1 MDFKQ
6 LIVRNEK
13 KIVMLIFDGLGGLPD
28 PSTGLTELETAR
40 VPNLDAI
47 AKKSLCGNSLVVDY
61 GITPGSGP
69 GHFALFGYD
78 PKIEI
83 GRGVLEALGVG
94 HRMEKNDLAARG
106 NFATVDNNGVI
117 TDRRGGL
124 PSSERNKEICRRL
137 EEEIE
142 LPGCDHF
149 VIPGKEHRFVLVIR
163 GDALSDSLSETD
175 PQRTGVVPPPV
186 RSLDGHA
193 KKSEKI
199 VNSFIAQA
207 EKILKDY
214 HPQNMILLRG
224 FAKSPDIEP
233 FPERYGLRSC
243 AIAIYPMYKGIAKL
257 VGMEVVECGATFS
270 EQIDALEKNYGDY
283 DFFFIHVKET
293 DSAGHAGDFSRKA
306 RILEECDVSL
316 PRLLALKPGCL
327 IITGDHS
334 TPSLLKEHSFHPVP
348 VSFLTENAC
357 PDGVE
362 RFTEREFMSGG
373 LGIFPAQKI
382 MQLALAFTLKLKKF
396 GA

>member
-1 MDFKQ
+1 MDFKP
-6 LIVRNEK
+6 LVARNEK
-13 KIVMLIFDGLGGLPD
+13 KIVMLVFDGLGGIPD

-78 PKIEI
+78 PEIEI

-106 NFATVDNNGVI
+106 NFATVDANGVLA
-117 TDRRGGL
+117 DRRGGF
-124 PSSERNKEICRRL
+124 PSSERNREICRRL

-142 LPGCDHF
+142 LPGCELF
-149 VIPGKEHRFVLVIR
+149 AIPGKEHRFVLVIR
-163 GDALSDSLSETD
+163 GEGLSDALSETD
-175 PQRTGVVPPPV
+175 PQKTGVIPQPV
-186 RSLDGHA
+186 RSLGKNA

-214 HPQNMILLRG
+214 RPQNMLLLRG
-224 FAKSPDIEP
+224 FAKSPDIGP
-233 FPERYGLRSC
+233 FPGRYGLRSC
-243 AIAIYPMYKGIAKL
+243 AIAVYPMYKGIAKL
-257 VGMEVVECGATFS
+257 VGMDVAECGATFP
-270 EQIDALEKNYGDY
+270 EQIDALERNYNGY

-293 DSAGHAGDFSRKA
+293 DSAGHAGDFARKSRV
-306 RILEECDVSL
+306 LEECDGSL
-316 PRLLALKPGCL
+316 PRLLALKPDCL

-334 TPSLLKEHSFHPVP
+334 TPSLLREHSFHPVP

-357 PDGVE
+357 PDSVE
-362 RFTEREFMSGG
+362 RFTERAFMSGG
-373 LGIFPAQKI
+373 LGIFPARKI